1 MSFNY
6 HSPFS
11 CLLKPTPFYILLDSN
26 LGGSTEFKSSSK
38 IVEGKTYL
46 FFEALYIEDSLIE
59 AEKQAEEHLHFLELD
74 SIDIYE
80 ASQNG
85 VRFLKSFKS
94 IVKGNSSINFNY
106 KKD

>member
-1 MSFNY
+1 MSLNY
-6 HSPFS
+6 QSPFS

-26 LGGSTEFKSSSK
+26 LRGSTGFKSSSK
-38 IVEGKTYL
+38 IVKGKTYL
-46 FFEALYIEDSLIE
+46 SFEALYVEDSLIK

-80 ASQNG
+80 ASQNE
-85 VRFLKSFKS
+85 VRFLKSVKP
-94 IVKGNSSINFNY
+94 IVKGNSSINLNF